1 MKLEALDATFKN
13 LLGEEGKAKDALVRR
28 PSIRAPAS
36 GFAQPLEPRAC
47 SPGNGRRS
55 VATLEAL
62 EYGSMAASFVSFV
75 VRKAFRTM
83 KVSRHPWLTNSFEGD
98 LEEVERN

>member
-28 PSIRAPAS
+28 PSIRAAAS

-47 SPGNGRRS
+47 RCGHGRR
-55 VATLEAL
+55 VATLEAG

-75 VRKAFRTM
+75 VRKAFRM
-83 KVSRHPWLTNSFEGD
+83 KVSRHPWLTNFEGD